1 MYYLIPWPDS
11 QYYDDYDESD
21 GVFSSVD
28 EDGTPIVFVDE
39 DLQRKIKHSI
49 PLLTRYL
56 CLEHL

>member
-11 QYYDDYDESD
+11 QYYSDYDESD

-39 DLQRKIKHSI
+39 DLQNEIENAERDSDDD
-49 PLLTRYL
+49 
-56 CLEHL
+56 

>member
-11 QYYDDYDESD
+11 QYYSDYDESD

-39 DLQRKIKHSI
+39 DLQQKIENAERNSNDHQASD
-49 PLLTRYL
+49 R
-56 CLEHL
+56 

>member
-39 DLQRKIKHSI
+39 DLQRKIEDAERNSNDYQASD
-49 PLLTRYL
+49 R
-56 CLEHL
+56 